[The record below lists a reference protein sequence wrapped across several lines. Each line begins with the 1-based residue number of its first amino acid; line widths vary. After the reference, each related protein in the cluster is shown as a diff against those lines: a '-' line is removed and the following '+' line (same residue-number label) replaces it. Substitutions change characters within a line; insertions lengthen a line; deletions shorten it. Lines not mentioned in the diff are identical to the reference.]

1 MSESPESHE
10 GAERRWQP
18 DPITECTAGHFYG
31 PRTAVS
37 TTGILPLLR
46 PLESL
51 TLRGFA
57 TLLGVSERAT
67 STPGLKQHLANEIE
81 ALITDAD
88 PRKVFPFRLR
98 VLE

>member
-37 TTGILPLLR
+37 TMAILPLLR
-46 PLESL
+46 RLESL

-57 TLLGVSERAT
+57 TLLGVSERGN
-67 STPGLKQHLANEIE
+67 STRVLKQHLATEIE
-81 ALITDAD
+81 ALLSHAD
-88 PRKVFPFRLR
+88 PWKFCPSLVRSLD
-98 VLE
+98 